1 MRNYRLITRT
11 KSREE
16 WKYLILQWVHNE
28 IDRQMLELFLLDEKS
43 IGEISEIV
51 DLSTVQVQKR
61 IARARVDLF
70 EHI

>member
-1 MRNYRLITRT
+1 
-11 KSREE
+11 
-16 WKYLILQWVHNE
+16 
-28 IDRQMLELFLLDEKS
+28 MLELFLLDEKS